1 MSISK
6 LLKTLFIG
14 KPKVS
19 QWPAANEASL
29 NWVLEVAC
37 AANSVH
43 FDAALVAPR
52 LKGATQWLC
61 LESILPDLNISI
73 KRSTLTSLQ
82 KLGLGQQ
89 ALVFLDKDKLN
100 SYALDTSFLGS
111 VSNDASTPE
120 EKTSTSEHN
129 PASNEAAPS
138 SAVKKEII
146 SLKEFTHKFD
156 QKYVEVIVLQSQEG
170 KVLIL
175 VKDST
180 SPIVLEWSD
189 FESLFSPYVYKL
201 SKIYGENEKPPQVFG
216 YGWLA
221 TEMWKYKAVWRD
233 VVIASVFIQLIALL
247 LPLMTQTIIDKV
259 ITNRTI
265 STLEIVIAGLIVG
278 TLFSTALSWVR
289 QYLVLHTGNKVDA
302 TLGSRVFGH
311 LLRLP
316 LPYFETRPT
325 GTLVTRLHGVETI
338 RDFIT
343 GTFVTIILDIPSMLV
358 FFIIMLYYSP
368 LLSMV
373 SISVA
378 LLMAIISFFVA
389 PLLRN
394 KTNEQYMAGAK
405 VQSFSTEYIAGMET
419 VKSLQMETTVEAQ
432 YSQYMAEYMQ
442 KGFEAKQVSNT
453 YNTFMNLLDQ
463 ISNTAILGI
472 GAYLAMTDAGFTIG
486 MLVAFQMFSGK
497 VTQPLLRL
505 SGLWQQFQQANIA
518 LKRLGDVMNV
528 PVERY
533 AYIPSSVRTA
543 APQIEIKDLSFSYS
557 ADRQPLYE
565 NLSFKILAGQ
575 CVAIVGPSG
584 CGKSTIAKLLQ
595 GFYGGYKGQITIG
608 DRELR
613 TIAVNE
619 LRTWFGVVPQE
630 TMLFSGTISDNLQA
644 ANSRATLEQMV
655 HVCKLAGVHD
665 AIEKLPNGY
674 MTEIGERG
682 VGLSG
687 GQKQRLAIARALL
700 KGAKVLIFDESTA
713 NLDQA
718 SAHAVAE
725 TVNALKGRLTL
736 IFVAHHMPA
745 NLKVDRVIKLPEG
758 VDLPLRQSPATSLK
772 GGAALAPS
780 ASNGADNK

>member
-1 MSISK
+1 MTITSI
-6 LLKTLFIG
+6 LKSIFVG
-14 KPKVS
+14 KPAKS
-19 QWPAANEASL
+19 KWPTTDEQSL
-29 NWVLEVAC
+29 NWVLQIAC
-37 AANSVH
+37 AANSIH
-43 FDAALVAPR
+43 YDPALVEPR
-52 LKGATQWLC
+52 LKDVQHWHV

-73 KRSTLTSLQ
+73 KRSSLSSIR
-82 KLGLGQQ
+82 KLGISQQ
-89 ALVFLDKDKLN
+89 AMSFISRAQLLKLK
-100 SYALDTSFLGS
+100 DTSESKELEQL
-111 VSNDASTPE
+111 SN
-120 EKTSTSEHN
+120 N
-129 PASNEAAPS
+129 FNES
-138 SAVKKEII
+138 KED
-146 SLKEFTHKFD
+146 LLEA
-156 QKYVEVIVLQSQEG
+156 IVLQAQED

-175 VKDST
+175 TKNST
-180 SPIVLEWSD
+180 TPIVLDWHA
-189 FESLFSPYVYKL
+189 FEKIASPYVYRFT
-201 SKIYGENEKPPQVFG
+201 KIYGENEKPPQTFG

-221 TEMWKYKAVWRD
+221 TEMWKYKPVWRD
-233 VVIASVFIQLIALL
+233 VIIASVVIQLIALL

-278 TLFSTALSWVR
+278 TIFSTALSWVR

-343 GTFVTIILDIPSMLV
+343 GTFVTIILDIPSMLI
-358 FFIIMLYYSP
+358 FLGIMIYYSP
-368 LLSMV
+368 LLSVV
-373 SISVA
+373 SLSVA

-389 PLLRN
+389 PILRN
-394 KTNEQYMAGAK
+394 KTNDQYMAGAK

-419 VKSLQMETTVEAQ
+419 VKSLQMESNVEAQ
-432 YSQYMAEYMQ
+432 YSQYMGEYMQ
-442 KGFEAKQVSNT
+442 KGFDAKQVSNT

-463 ISNTAILGI
+463 VSNTAILGI
-472 GAYLAMTDAGFTIG
+472 GAYLAMSDGGFTIG

-528 PVERY
+528 PIERY
-533 AYIPSSVRTA
+533 AYVPTSVRTN
-543 APQIEIKDLSFSYS
+543 APQIEIKELGFSYS
-557 ADRQPLYE
+557 SERRPLYE

-595 GFYGGYKGQITIG
+595 GFYVGYKGQIVIG

-630 TMLFSGTISDNLQA
+630 TILFSGTISDNLQA
-644 ANSRATLEQMV
+644 ANHRATLDQMV
-655 HVCKLAGVHD
+655 QVCKLAGVHD

-713 NLDQA
+713 NLDA
-718 SAHAVAE
+718 VSAQAVAE

-736 IFVAHHMPA
+736 IFVAHHLPP
-745 NLKVDRVIKLPEG
+745 NLKVDRIIRLPDG
-758 VDLPLRQSPATSLK
+758 VDVPLPNRANTSNTNTI
-772 GGAALAPS
+772 AA
-780 ASNGADNK
+780 K